1 MLRRSLKTLI
11 AVALT
16 LGLTAFFLRNAQ
28 LDRVWNAVWMARL
41 DMLVVCTVLTVF
53 SYVIR
58 IERWRG
64 LLRPVGS
71 VSFSTAGIA
80 TMIGFAAN
88 ALLPGR
94 VGEVL
99 RPFVLA
105 RHNDVSGTAAV
116 ATVVVERLLDLVAI
130 MVTLAGC
137 IVFFAGPTNN
147 PELLLT
153 LQFGSMAGGVAGVVV
168 LAVMAWL
175 ARNPR
180 GSERIITWC
189 KAVTPRRW
197 TSAVDRLARRF
208 ASGLSVTGRVGPLAV
223 AFLMSIILWASI
235 ALSLVFGSRAFGIDI
250 SFVES
255 IPLLAMVAIGVSLP
269 TPAGMGGYHAAYQLG
284 VTSLYGFD
292 NDAAVGAALVIHAIA
307 FVPVTLVGLL
317 CLTKEGLHLGSLS
330 GVAVGDGL
338 SEVTKRQ
345 HKNGVIS

>member
-1 MLRRSLKTLI
+1 MLRRSIRTLI
-11 AVALT
+11 VIALT

-28 LDRVWNAVWMARL
+28 LDHVLNAVWLARL
-41 DMLVVCTVLTVF
+41 DMLVVCTVFTVL

-71 VSFSTAGIA
+71 VSFLTAGMA
-80 TMIGFAAN
+80 TVIGFTAN

-105 RHNDVSGTAAV
+105 RHNEVSGSAAV

-137 IVFFAGPTNN
+137 IVFFSGPTNN

-153 LQFGSMAGGVAGVVV
+153 LQFGAIAGGVTGLLV

-175 ARNPR
+175 ASNPR
-180 GSERIITWC
+180 GNEWVITWC
-189 KAVTPRRW
+189 KAVSPQRW
-197 TSAVDRLARRF
+197 VSVVDRLARRF
-208 ASGLSVTGRVGPLAV
+208 TSGLSVTGRVGPLAV
-223 AFLMSIILWASI
+223 AFLMSVLLWASI
-235 ALSLVFGSRAFGIDI
+235 ALSLVFGSRAFGINI

-255 IPLLAMVAIGVSLP
+255 IPILAMVAIGVALP

-292 NDAAVGAALVIHAIA
+292 NDVAVGAALVIHAIA
-307 FVPVTLVGLL
+307 FVPVTLLGLL
-317 CLTKEGLHLGSLS
+317 CLGKEGLHLGGLS
-330 GVAVGDGL
+330 GVAVGEKL
-338 SEVTKRQ
+338 SEPTENN
-345 HKNGVIS
+345 HKTGVIS